1 MRDNRARMANIL
13 IIDDDSLVCDML
25 CSAVRG
31 MGHSARAASSLSQGL
46 REVTCADFDL
56 VFLDVMLPDGNGLE
70 AIEYVKACTPFPEV
84 IIITGLGDAD
94 GAELAIRCGAW
105 DYIEKPLS
113 PSVFRLPLLRAL
125 QYREAKC
132 GERKTHP
139 LKLDGIVGKSRKI
152 ALCIE
157 QLANAASGDANVL
170 ITGETGTGKE
180 LFAAAIHNNS
190 RRSESDFVTVD
201 CAALP
206 SNIVESVLFGH
217 EKGAFTGA
225 DRREIGLVKQADG
238 GTLFLDEVGE
248 LPLSIQGA
256 FLRVI
261 QERTFRPVG
270 SKQEVQS
277 DFRLV
282 AATNRDLEEMVR
294 SGGFRKDL
302 LYRLRAVSIELPPL
316 REHLEDIKDL
326 VLHLVAELCERY
338 GIGMKG
344 FTPELIDCLVE
355 YEWPGNVRELRHA
368 IESAISSAGD
378 DPILFPQHLPPN
390 IRVHLARRNL
400 SRGRE
405 SGTQPISL
413 ETFKQRRLQAL
424 DGIELSYLQ
433 DLMSLT
439 GWDIRKACRISD
451 LSRPRLYGLL
461 RKHGLT
467 REKS

>member
-1 MRDNRARMANIL
+1 MANIL
-13 IIDDDSLVCDML
+13 IIDDDPLVCSML
-25 CSAVRG
+25 CDAMKA
-31 MGHSARAASSLSQGL
+31 MGHSALSASSLSDGL
-46 REVTCADFDL
+46 RTVARASFDL

-70 AIEYVKACTPFPEV
+70 AIEHVKGSASSPEV

-105 DYIEKPLS
+105 DYIEKPLT
-113 PSVFRLPLLRAL
+113 PSIFRLPLLRAL
-125 QYREAKC
+125 QYREAKSN
-132 GERKTHP
+132 EKKPHA
-139 LKLDGIVGKSRKI
+139 LKLDGIVGKGRKI
-152 ALCIE
+152 AACIE
-157 QLANAASGDANVL
+157 QLASASAGDANVL

-180 LFAAAIHNNS
+180 LFATAIHSNS
-190 RRSESDFVTVD
+190 HRAEFNFVTVD

-225 DRREIGLVKQADG
+225 DRRETGLVKQADK

-248 LPLSIQGA
+248 LPLSVQGA

-270 SKQEVQS
+270 SKQEIRS

-282 AATNRDLEEMVR
+282 AATNRDLEAMVR
-294 SGGFRKDL
+294 AGGFRKDL
-302 LYRLRAVSIELPPL
+302 LYRLRAVSVELPPL

-326 VLHLVAELCERY
+326 VLHLLAELCERY

-344 FTPELIDCLVE
+344 FTPELIDYLLA

-368 IESAISSAGD
+368 LESAVASAGD

-400 SRGRE
+400 SKGRE
-405 SGTQPISL
+405 AGGQTSSL
-413 ETFKQRRLQAL
+413 ETFRERRLSAL
-424 DGIELSYLQ
+424 DAVELRYLQ
-433 DLMSLT
+433 DLMSVT
-439 GWDIRKACRISD
+439 AWDIPKACRISD

-461 RKHGLT
+461 RKHGLA